1 MVFLSV
7 WEQFN
12 AVLGKMVN
20 KLFLDE
26 NNKYQIDV
34 VVARL
39 VSAKNAFLNWAK
51 RGQNGSK
58 VRFSNFMKN

>member
-1 MVFLSV
+1 
-7 WEQFN
+7 
-12 AVLGKMVN
+12 MVN

-26 NNKYQIDV
+26 NNKCQIDV

-58 VRFSNFMKN
+58 VRFSNFMIN